1 MCCDGLLAQL
11 TNSNGSITALRPEPG
26 GPEGDVM
33 EPFPCSF
40 QLQDEEEEDG
50 LVWAIMGGSD
60 GTGVQFTL
68 GGMEGQGGFIL
79 C

>member
-1 MCCDGLLAQL
+1 
-11 TNSNGSITALRPEPG
+11 
-26 GPEGDVM
+26 M